1 LLLAKGG
8 VQTPQD
14 FSLDGRS
21 LIFMEH
27 DRSTGADLWLLPIGE
42 ERKPSPVLRTRF
54 DEDDARLFPDG
65 RWIAYDSNESG
76 RSEVYVTSREG
87 GGRIRISTDGGF
99 SPRWRADGRELF
111 YATPARGLM
120 AVPVV
125 STPRFEAGLPVEL
138 FRVASSLFSWDVD
151 PKGQR
156 FLVSIAAKTP
166 DPPITIVVGWREA
179 SGTAVKE

>member
-14 FSLDGRS
+14 FSRDGRS
-21 LIFMEH
+21 LIFGEA
-27 DRSTGADLWLLPIGE
+27 DRNTGLDLWLLPVGE
-42 ERKPSPVLRTRF
+42 QRKASPVLRTRF
-54 DEDDARLFPDG
+54 DEDEARVSPDG

-76 RSEVYVTSREG
+76 RSEIYVTSREG
-87 GGRIRISTDGGF
+87 GGRIRVSTDGGF
-99 SPRWRADGRELF
+99 SPRWRADGQELF

-120 AVPVV
+120 AVRIR

-138 FRVASSLFSWDVD
+138 FRVASGLFSWDVN
-151 PKGQR
+151 PNGER

-166 DPPITIVVGWREA
+166 DPPITMVVGWREA
-179 SGTAVKE
+179 SGVQ